1 MANEHTRTGRGK
13 AAAAST
19 AAAVLFLVLLLGA
32 PALLAQDSNPYY
44 SVMENVFSFI
54 LDNYVDAIDPEV
66 LYQGA
71 LKGMFESL
79 NDPYSVFL
87 DESMMSDL
95 SDTTSG
101 KFGGVGLYISKQEKD
116 PRFPDKERYIEIV
129 SPIEDT
135 PGWKAGLS
143 PGDLIVEI
151 EGESTAALATDDA
164 VQKLRGEP
172 NTPVNIKVLRGNA
185 LFPAAI
191 VRAIIEIPTVKK
203 AVLPDGTGYMRIIEF
218 TPQTLSRVREAI
230 SSFNVAKTKSVV
242 IDLRNNPGG
251 LLSSV
256 VQIADLF
263 LTEGPI
269 VTTKSRNAEENYSY
283 QAKSDLLLEKN
294 VPLVVLINRGSA
306 SASEILAGA
315 LKDQKRAYLVG
326 ETTYGK
332 GSVQQVYPL
341 GKTGFKMTM
350 SRYYTPSDANI
361 DKTGI
366 PPDLEVKSP
375 KLTDAQVR
383 QVEDL
388 IVSGKLKDW
397 AETHQSASKA
407 DIGAFVKSLALKD
420 FGGYDYLVERM
431 VKDEIN
437 RKSIAPVYDL
447 DYDET
452 LKTALSLF
460 GQGKDLPSLI
470 SSAKTVRQY
479 QDEVAASKPPENGT
493 TAQAKQPPAKGGS
506 GLPSPELA
514 PPK

>member
-1 MANEHTRTGRGK
+1 MEMIRKRRSGGRAAVAS
-13 AAAAST
+13 AAAA
-19 AAAVLFLVLLLGA
+19 VVFLLALVVGA
-32 PALLAQDSNPYY
+32 PALIAQEGNQYY
-44 SVMENVFSFI
+44 SVMESVFSFI
-54 LDNYVDAIDPEV
+54 MDNYVDEGDPEV

-87 DESMMSDL
+87 SEAMMSDL
-95 SDTTSG
+95 TDTTSG
-101 KFGGVGLYISKQEKD
+101 KFGGVGLYISKQERD
-116 PRFPDKERYIEIV
+116 PRFPDKERFIEIV

-135 PGWKAGLS
+135 PGWKAGLM

-151 EGESTAALATDDA
+151 EKESTAPLSSDDA
-164 VQKLRGEP
+164 VKRLRGEP
-172 NTPVNIKVLRGNA
+172 NTPVNITVMRGNA
-185 LFPAAI
+185 VFPATLT
-191 VRAIIEIPTVKK
+191 RAIIEIPTVKK
-203 AVLPDGTGYMRIIEF
+203 GMMPDGTGYLRIIEF
-218 TPQTLSRVREAI
+218 TPQTYSRVREAI
-230 SSFNVAKTKSVV
+230 TSFTAANAKAVV

-269 VTTKSRNAEENYSY
+269 VSTKSRNVEENYGYS
-283 QAKSDLLLEKN
+283 AKPDLVLPKEI
-294 VPLVVLINRGSA
+294 PLVVLINRGSA

-332 GSVQQVYPL
+332 GSVQQIYPL

-375 KLTDAQVR
+375 KLSDAQVK
-383 QVEDL
+383 QVEEL
-388 IVSGKLKDW
+388 LVSGKIKDW
-397 AETHQSASKA
+397 AEKREQATKA
-407 DIGAFVKSLALKD
+407 EIKAFVASLKLKD
-420 FGGYDYLVERM
+420 FGGYEYLVERM
-431 VKDEIN
+431 VKDELN
-437 RKSIAPVYDL
+437 RKHFAPVYDL

-452 LKTALSLF
+452 LRTAIGLF
-460 GQGKDLPSLI
+460 APDKDLKALI
-470 SSAKTVRQY
+470 GAAKTVRQY
-479 QDEVAASKPPENGT
+479 QDEKAAAEASAANASAKAAPKNGK
-493 TAQAKQPPAKGGS
+493 AAG
-506 GLPSPELA
+506 GLPSPDVL
-514 PPK
+514 P